1 MVFKGDDDF
10 MSQNITNV
18 KFEIYILLIDQN
30 LTDTFIYD

>member
-1 MVFKGDDDF
+1 MVFKGEDDC
-10 MSQNITNV
+10 MSLNITNA

>member
-18 KFEIYILLIDQN
+18 KFEIYMLLIDQN